1 MGLKIAGAVLLAAGI
16 LLLIVSL
23 CLMLFAE
30 SGLGFVLIVVSIL
43 ANVVGI
49 VLLTT
54 RTGKKRKK

>member
-1 MGLKIAGAVLLAAGI
+1 MLAAGI

>member
-54 RTGKKRKK
+54 RSGKKRKK

>member
-1 MGLKIAGAVLLAAGI
+1 MGLKIAGAVWLAAGI